1 MYEIPNTKS
10 NLIQKGENMKKHILS
25 LTLGSLL
32 VSALSAE
39 DDGFYTSV
47 GYQIGEAA
55 QMVTNTKGIQ
65 ELSDNYEKLNNLLTR
80 YSTLNTLIKLS
91 ADPSAVSG
99 AINNLN
105 AGATG
110 LLKEKTNSPA
120 YQAVSLALN
129 AAVGL
134 WNTIGYAIMCG
145 NGNGTG
151 SGPGSVIFNNQ
162 PGQSSTAI
170 TCNRYEATGP
180 GKSMSIDEF
189 KKLNEAYQI
198 IQQAL
203 KNQNGFPEL
212 GGNGAKVS
220 VKYSYECKQENENSN
235 INGGV
240 NQFCEAKNGSS
251 SSGSGSNGSNG
262 TSTQTTTQ
270 DGVTITTTYNSNKAT
285 VKFDITNN
293 AQQLLNQAA
302 NIMQVLNTQCPLV
315 RSTHNENAPGGGQ
328 PWGLSTSGNACQIFQ
343 QEFSEVTSMI
353 KNAQEIVA
361 QSKIANANQKAE
373 IANPSNFNPFTDA
386 SFAQSMLKNARAQAE
401 MFNLAEQVKQN
412 LEVMQNNNNVNEN
425 LGGFGTGMTNFVS
438 AFLASCRT
446 DGTLPN
452 AGVTNNTWG
461 AGCAYVGE
469 TITALNNSI
478 AHFGTQAQQIQQ
490 AENIADTLV
499 NFKSRYSELG
509 NTYNSI
515 TTALSSI
522 PNAQSLQNAVS
533 KKNNPYSPQGI
544 ETNYYLNQNSYNQIQ
559 TINQEL
565 GRNPFRKVGIVSSQ
579 TNNGAMNGIGIQ
591 VGYKQFFGQKRRWGA
606 RYYGFFDYNHAFIKS
621 SFFNSASDVWTYG
634 FGADALYNFIN
645 DKATNFL
652 GKNNKLSVGLFGGIA
667 LAGTSWLNSEYV
679 NLATMNNVYN
689 AKMNVAN
696 FQFLFNMGVRMN
708 LARSKKK
715 GSDHA
720 AQHGI
725 ELGLKIPTINTNYY
739 SFMGAELK
747 YRRLYSV
754 YLNYVFAY

>member
-1 MYEIPNTKS
+1 
-10 NLIQKGENMKKHILS
+10 MKKTLLLS
-25 LTLGSLL
+25 LSLSFL
-32 VSALSAE
+32 LHAE

-65 ELSDNYEKLNNLLTR
+65 QLSDNYEKLNNLLTR

-91 ADPSAVSG
+91 ADPSAVNG

-134 WNTIGYAIMCG
+134 WNTIGYAVMCG
-145 NGNGTG
+145 NGDGTG
-151 SGPGSVIFNNQ
+151 SGPGSVVFNGE
-162 PGQSSTAI
+162 PGQNSTQI
-170 TCNRYEATGP
+170 TCNRYEKIGV
-180 GKSMSIDEF
+180 GSSMSIPEF
-189 KKLNEAYQI
+189 EKLNKAYQA

-203 KNQNGFPEL
+203 KEGNGFPEL
-212 GGNGAKVS
+212 GGNGTQVNGT
-220 VKYSYECKQENENSN
+220 YTYECKQTNDR

-240 NQFCEAKNGSS
+240 NQFCQAKNGSNGSS
-251 SSGSGSNGSNG
+251 SSGSNS

-270 DGVTITTTYNSNKAT
+270 DGVTITTSVNFS
-285 VKFDITNN
+285 ITNN

-315 RSTHNENAPGGGQ
+315 RSTHDENTAGDGS
-328 PWGLSTSGNACQIFQ
+328 PWGLSTSGNACKIFQ
-343 QEFSEVTSMI
+343 QEFSQVTSMI

-361 QSKIANANQKAE
+361 QSQIANTNQKAE

-412 LEVMQNNNNVNEN
+412 LEVMQNNNNVNEK
-425 LGGFGTGMTNFVS
+425 LAGFGEGMTNFVS
-438 AFLASCRT
+438 AFLASCK
-446 DGTLPN
+446 DGGGTLPN
-452 AGVTNNTWG
+452 QGVTSNTWG

-478 AHFGTQAQQIQQ
+478 AHFGTQEQQIQQ

-515 TTALSSI
+515 TTALSKV
-522 PNAQSLQNAVS
+522 PNAQSLQNVVS

-544 ETNYYLNQNSYNQIQ
+544 ETNYYLNQNSYNQVQ

-591 VGYKQFFGQKRRWGA
+591 VGYKQFFGQKRKWGA

-679 NLATMNNVYN
+679 NLATVNNVYN

>member
-1 MYEIPNTKS
+1 
-10 NLIQKGENMKKHILS
+10 MKKHILS

-32 VSALSAE
+32 VSTLSAE

-55 QMVTNTKGIQ
+55 QMVKNTKGIQ
-65 ELSDNYEKLNNLLTR
+65 ELSDNYENLNNLLTR

-134 WNTIGYAIMCG
+134 WNTIGYAVMCG

-151 SGPGSVIFNNQ
+151 SGPGSVIFNSQ
-162 PGQSSTAI
+162 PGQGSTAI
-170 TCNRYEATGP
+170 TCNRFESTGP
-180 GKSMSIDEF
+180 GQSMSIDEF

-203 KNQNGFPEL
+203 KEGNGFPEL
-212 GGNGAKVS
+212 GGTGKS
-220 VKYSYECKQENENSN
+220 VGINYTYECKQTHD

-240 NQFCEAKNGSS
+240 NQFCQAKNGSNGSS
-251 SSGSGSNGSNG
+251 SSGSSGSNG
-262 TSTQTTTQ
+262 TSTQTTNQ
-270 DGVTITTTYNSNKAT
+270 DGVTITTKYGNNKAT
-285 VKFDITNN
+285 VSFNITNN
-293 AQQLLNQAA
+293 AQELLNQAA

-315 RSTHNENAPGGGQ
+315 RSRYNENDPGNGS
-328 PWGLSTSGNACQIFQ
+328 PWGLSTSGDACRIFQ
-343 QEFSEVTSMI
+343 QEFSQVTSMI
-353 KNAQEIVA
+353 KNAQEIVT
-361 QSKIANANQKAE
+361 QSRIANTNQKAE

-386 SFAQSMLKNARAQAE
+386 SFAQGMLKNARAQAE
-401 MFNLAEQVKQN
+401 MFNLAEQVKKN
-412 LEVMQNNNNVNEN
+412 LEVMQNNNNVNEK
-425 LGGFGTGMTNFVS
+425 LAGFGKGMTNFVS
-438 AFLASCRT
+438 AFLASCKA

-452 AGVTNNTWG
+452 QGVTSNTWG
-461 AGCAYVGE
+461 AGCAYVEE
-469 TITALNNSI
+469 TITALTNSI
-478 AHFGTQAQQIQQ
+478 AHFGTQEQQIQQ

-499 NFKSRYSELG
+499 HFKSRYSELG

-515 TTALSSI
+515 TTALSKV
-522 PNAQSLQNAVS
+522 PNAQSLQNVVS

-544 ETNYYLNQNSYNQIQ
+544 DTNYYLNQNSYNQIQ

-591 VGYKQFFGQKRRWGA
+591 VGYKQFFGQKRKWGA

-679 NLATMNNVYN
+679 NLATVNNVYN